1 MVTRATTTRSN
12 VAVEI
17 DDGRIGKK
25 RVSAGWDLS
34 GLDWLDGT
42 SRQMW
47 SHSKVCDRKV
57 SERFAGR
64 CISHNSRNIRVNS
77 VVGGGHLSGRRMC
90 ACCLTTQHNT
100 ASILVDRACH
110 V

>member
-25 RVSAGWDLS
+25 SQRGLGPFGLELVGWHF
-34 GLDWLDGT
+34 
-42 SRQMW
+42 RQMW
-47 SHSKVCDRKV
+47 SLWKVCDWKVCDRKV

-77 VVGGGHLSGRRMC
+77 VVG
-90 ACCLTTQHNT
+90 
-100 ASILVDRACH
+100 V
-110 V
+110 